1 MNTIIFSLVILT
13 LGIILII
20 ANFNIDNS
28 MKNCIDEKLRNS
40 NKGILVLAVTAI
52 VFAISNMTCSWKCD
66 CTNSSSLAIEIYIGF
81 IFILGVTLLSLG
93 VTIQNKAKQSLEC
106 ENAGGHATIVVVSGT
121 FMTIIAGLYLIFVIY
136 MKYKDNISKI
146 PKMISSFGG

>member
-1 MNTIIFSLVILT
+1 MNTLYFSLVILA

-28 MKNCIDEKLRNS
+28 MKNCVDDKLRNS

-52 VFAISNMTCSWKCD
+52 VFAISNITYSWKCD
-66 CTNSSSLAIEIYIGF
+66 CTNSSSLAIEIYTGF

-93 VTIQNKAKQSLEC
+93 VTIQDKAKQSLEC
-106 ENAGGHATIVVVSGT
+106 KNAGEHAKIVTFSGT

-136 MKYKDNISKI
+136 MKYKDNM
-146 PKMISSFGG
+146 PKMISNFGG